1 MKISK
6 STLKNIIREEMEAMS
21 GKDFQPEL
29 EKLITIVDE
38 QMDRIPAATRDKV
51 RSALAAK
58 LSAKSD
64 EEPEEDT

>member
-6 STLKNIIREEMEAMS
+6 STLKNIIREEMEAMT

-38 QMDRIPAATRDKV
+38 QIDRIPAANRDKV

>member
-21 GKDFQPEL
+21 DKDFQPEL

-38 QMDRIPAATRDKV
+38 QMDRIPAANRDKV

>member
-1 MKISK
+1 MKIIK
-6 STLKNIIREEMEAMS
+6 STLKNIIREEMEAMT

-38 QMDRIPAATRDKV
+38 QIDRIPAANRDKV

>member
-6 STLKNIIREEMEAMS
+6 STLKNIIREEMEAMT

-38 QMDRIPAATRDKV
+38 QIDRIPAANRDKV

-58 LSAKSD
+58 LSTKSD

>member
-6 STLKNIIREEMEAMS
+6 STLKSIIREEMEAMS
-21 GKDFQPEL
+21 DKDFQPEL

-38 QMDRIPAATRDKV
+38 QMDRIPAANRDKV

>member
-38 QMDRIPAATRDKV
+38 QMDRIPAANRDKV

>member
-38 QMDRIPAATRDKV
+38 QMDRIPAANRDKV

-64 EEPEEDT
+64 EESEEDT